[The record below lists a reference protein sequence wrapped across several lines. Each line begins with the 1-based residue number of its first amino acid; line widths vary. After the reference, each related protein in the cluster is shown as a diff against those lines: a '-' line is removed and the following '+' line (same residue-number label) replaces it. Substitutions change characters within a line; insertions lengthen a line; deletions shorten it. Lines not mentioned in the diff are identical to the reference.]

1 MAAHEFVFALQLS
14 DEPHF
19 DAMLAEVART
29 LLAHVGY
36 GAAAIEELRGA
47 IRVGLESAP
56 PAGQP
61 RCDVRFQAQSGQ
73 LQITIA
79 YAGGEVWRTSRPLP

>member
-29 LLAHVGY
+29 LLVYVGFN
-36 GAAAIEELRGA
+36 AAAIEELRGTMRA
-47 IRVGLESAP
+47 ALKSSAP
-56 PAGQP
+56 AGHP
-61 RCDVRFQAQSGQ
+61 RCDVRFHAHSGQ

-79 YAGGEVWRTSRPLP
+79 YAGGAEWRTSRPLP

>member
-1 MAAHEFVFALQLS
+1 VAGHEFVFALQLS

-19 DAMLAEVART
+19 DAMLAEVARA

-56 PAGQP
+56 PAGRP
-61 RCDVRFQAQSGQ
+61 RCDVRFQAHSGQ

>member
-1 MAAHEFVFALQLS
+1 VAAHEFVFALQLS
-14 DEPHF
+14 EEPHF
-19 DAMLAEVART
+19 DGMLAEVART

-36 GAAAIEELRGA
+36 GAPAVEELRGA
-47 IRVGLESAP
+47 IRAALKSAA

>member
-1 MAAHEFVFALQLS
+1 VAAHEFVFALQLS
-14 DEPHF
+14 DESHF

-36 GAAAIEELRGA
+36 SAAATEELRA
-47 IRVGLESAP
+47 TIRAALKSSA

-61 RCDVRFQAQSGQ
+61 RCDVSFRAQSGH

-79 YAGGEVWRTSRPLP
+79 YAGGAEWRTSRPLP